1 MAVWPSIQEPVH
13 PLQESIFKRQIRSEF
28 ESGHV
33 LSRAG
38 STVSKRTFSP
48 RWTFMPEAD
57 FQTLSTFFEANI
69 GLTFT
74 WTHPVT
80 LEVITV
86 RFSEDKIESSI
97 KLNGYRELVVG
108 LEEAPS

>member
-1 MAVWPSIQEPVH
+1 MAAWPSIQDPSY
-13 PLQESIFKRQIRSEF
+13 PFNESIQKRQIRSNF

-38 STVSKRTFSP
+38 STVSKRIFELS
-48 RWTFMPEAD
+48 WNAMPEAD
-57 FQTLSTFFEANI
+57 YQTLKTFFETNI

-80 LEVITV
+80 LEVITA
-86 RFSEDKIESSI
+86 RFSEDKIDTTI
-97 KLNGYRELVVG
+97 PFPNYRKVKAMI
-108 LEEAPS
+108 EEAP

>member
-1 MAVWPSIQEPVH
+1 MATWPTIQEPQY
-13 PLQESIFKRQIRSEF
+13 PLGESVYKRQIRTPF

-38 STVSKRTFSP
+38 STVSKRLFQLNWSAL
-48 RWTFMPEAD
+48 PEAD
-57 FQTLSTFFEANI
+57 YQTLKTFFETNI

-74 WTHPVT
+74 WTHPLT

-86 RFSEDKIESSI
+86 RFSEDTLQGTIPF
-97 KLNGYRELVVG
+97 NNYREVTVNI
-108 LEEAPS
+108 EEAP